1 VTIII
6 SVIFA
11 AKLFL
16 ICIQGDLILTMQATI
31 DREKRRE
38 YRQKILNNL
47 FTIVTEVDELDRA
60 AAVAR
65 NHLHLHDRFFFQH
78 LVNIQN
84 DETYGTQD
92 DLAELYLDTCQMISQ
107 LKRARTHMNTAC
119 TLMHFYDYS
128 SNDIFQEFAAKE
140 AEHQ

>member
-1 VTIII
+1 
-6 SVIFA
+6 
-11 AKLFL
+11 
-16 ICIQGDLILTMQATI
+16 MQATI

-38 YRQKILNNL
+38 VRQKILHNL
-47 FTIVTEVDELDRA
+47 SAIVIAIDDLDQA

-78 LVNIQN
+78 AANLED

-92 DLAELYLDTCQMISQ
+92 DLADLYLDTCQMISR
-107 LKRARTHMNTAC
+107 LERARAHMNTAC

-128 SNDIFQEFAAKE
+128 SNAIFEEYAARE
-140 AEHQ
+140 AEQL

>member
-1 VTIII
+1 MMT
-6 SVIFA
+6 
-11 AKLFL
+11 
-16 ICIQGDLILTMQATI
+16 CILTMQATI

-38 YRQKILNNL
+38 VRQKILHNL
-47 FTIVTEVDELDRA
+47 SAIVIAIDKLDRA

-78 LVNIQN
+78 AANLQE

-92 DLAELYLDTCQMISQ
+92 DLAELYLDTCQMISR
-107 LKRARTHMNTAC
+107 LERARAHMNTAC

-128 SNDIFQEFAAKE
+128 SNIIFEEYAARE
-140 AEHQ
+140 AEQL